1 MVSPYPWHP
10 RIRKKGAS
18 QPGPWRHASMCD
30 LLVTGATP
38 ATVLS
43 VVSSVK
49 LLPSAETVRFWV
61 FVTLPSF
68 LRTSSMVWSSTTP

>member
-1 MVSPYPWHP
+1 
-10 RIRKKGAS
+10 
-18 QPGPWRHASMCD
+18 MCD